1 MIILNKLKWVAGVL
15 LIFLIVLTTN
25 LLDKDN
31 FTKLR
36 NSVISIYED
45 RVVASDIIF
54 DIAILM
60 QEKEIA
66 IATSDSSFMGGK
78 NAEYNQKIQDLI
90 SRYEQT
96 KLTSREQE
104 VFIRLKD
111 NFDQTI
117 KLEQDLA
124 DQPDKTA
131 LFQRIDA
138 VVHNLYNLS
147 KIQLKEGERQM
158 LMSNKTMETIDLF
171 TKVEII
177 FLILMAVIIQVII
190 LYKPGKN

>member
-25 LLDKDN
+25 LIDKDN

-104 VFIRLKD
+104 VLIRLKD

-190 LYKPGKN
+190 LYKPGKD